1 MFPSC
6 TYGSGMISVLELPE
20 VDFAR
25 VICKRHP
32 LQPC

>member
-1 MFPSC
+1 MFSSC
-6 TYGSGMISVLELPE
+6 SHGSGVISLLELSE